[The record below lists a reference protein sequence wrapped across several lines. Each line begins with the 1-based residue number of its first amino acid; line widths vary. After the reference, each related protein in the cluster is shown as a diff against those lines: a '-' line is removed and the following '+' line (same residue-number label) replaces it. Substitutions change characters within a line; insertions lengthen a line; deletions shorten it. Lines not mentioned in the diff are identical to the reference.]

1 MMSSRFWRGM
11 YNRFDS
17 GLHPKENVGDII
29 TAAKDHSTSL
39 EDHILL
45 LEKVEIKVVVLLF
58 LIPGKLFSL

>member
-1 MMSSRFWRGM
+1 M

-29 TAAKDHSTSL
+29 TAAKDHSTSI

-45 LEKVEIKVVVLLF
+45 LEKVITIFVWFNKKIYNNRKYLYSGL
-58 LIPGKLFSL
+58 